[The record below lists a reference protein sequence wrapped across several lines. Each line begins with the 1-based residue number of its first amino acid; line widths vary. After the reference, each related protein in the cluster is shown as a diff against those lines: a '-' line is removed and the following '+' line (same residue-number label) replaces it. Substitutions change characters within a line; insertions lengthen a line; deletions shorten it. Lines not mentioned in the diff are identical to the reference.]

1 MAETRKD
8 VPNSKTNKLT
18 ELCNTETEGNEP
30 NTQTTCKLKKHSTR
44 CEYKFHIEKCL
55 LRLVD
60 FLTPYLPLVDSHT
73 SDFITKDQWN
83 TYIPAAIQGQL
94 LHLSDDQLLLLPSG
108 AVHWPPQSTWSTT
121 LEDHIPHGI
130 KGKNS
135 RLADLECKTL
145 KWSHNN
151 LEEFIKSAHE
161 NTLPQLAVLTAIE
174 DLKMKYRLTEDKT
187 PFVKD
192 FMSKQKSHEV
202 AVMAQLCHSLCQRFG
217 ICKIVDLGSG
227 KGYLGTQLA
236 FSYDLK
242 VFGIDSADQN
252 TSGANKRA
260 KILKKQWSG
269 LIKKFTL
276 SQNSYQNQPVPN
288 EEESLKIQNQNQ
300 NNGDCGGNLQKYVA
314 TTTEKEPRGFYCP
327 FTTYVNS
334 DTNIL
339 QLIAEH
345 DKCEADA
352 GSQGDSSNLLV
363 AGLHTCGNL
372 CPTALRFF
380 SQNPAAHLLCNVS
393 CCYHLLTEEFDPN
406 GAAQSE
412 YGFPVSSILRK
423 MKFHLGQNTKNLA
436 CQSVNRIISSSKLTG
451 ESLFQRALLQ
461 KIFIDT
467 LSKQE
472 QNSLKN
478 SIKLRKLASKC
489 SSFYDYVEMAFQKL
503 DRSSEKISEEM
514 VQDYLVK
521 YEEDKKK
528 LAAFFQVKSA
538 LAPCIEALI
547 ALDRIYYLLEQESIK
562 DVSLLQLFDP
572 VTSPRCYGIVAVKK
586 IAVEDTCS
594 AVAKETDVTTD
605 TTTDVTTGLATDTT
619 TDLTKI

>member
-1 MAETRKD
+1 
-8 VPNSKTNKLT
+8 
-18 ELCNTETEGNEP
+18 
-30 NTQTTCKLKKHSTR
+30 
-44 CEYKFHIEKCL
+44 
-55 LRLVD
+55 
-60 FLTPYLPLVDSHT
+60 
-73 SDFITKDQWN
+73 
-83 TYIPAAIQGQL
+83 
-94 LHLSDDQLLLLPSG
+94 
-108 AVHWPPQSTWSTT
+108 
-121 LEDHIPHGI
+121 
-130 KGKNS
+130 
-135 RLADLECKTL
+135 
-145 KWSHNN
+145 
-151 LEEFIKSAHE
+151 
-161 NTLPQLAVLTAIE
+161 
-174 DLKMKYRLTEDKT
+174 MKYQLTEDKT

-202 AVMAQLCHSLCQRFG
+202 AVMAQLCHSLCQHFG
-217 ICKIVDLGSG
+217 ICKVVDLGSG

-236 FSYDLK
+236 FNYNLK

-269 LIKKFTL
+269 LIKKFTIN
-276 SQNSYQNQPVPN
+276 QNSYHNRPVPN
-288 EEESLKIQNQNQ
+288 EEESLKIQSQ
-300 NNGDCGGNLQKYVA
+300 NNNSGDCGNLQKFVA

-345 DKCEADA
+345 DKCEANA
-352 GSQGDSSNLLV
+352 TSQCGSRKLLV

-406 GAAQSE
+406 GAAQSIP
-412 YGFPVSSILRK
+412 GFPVSSILRK

-436 CQSVNRIISSSKLTG
+436 CQSVNRIISSSKLIG

-467 LSKQE
+467 LSMQE

-489 SSFYDYVEMAFQKL
+489 SSFYDYVKMAFQKL
-503 DRSSEKISEEM
+503 DGSSEKISEEM
-514 VQDYLVK
+514 VQNYLVK

-528 LAAFFQVKSA
+528 LAAFYQVKSA

-547 ALDRIYYLLEQESIK
+547 TLDRIYYLLEQESIK

-586 IAVEDTCS
+586 IAVEDICS
-594 AVAKETDVTTD
+594 ADAKETDVTD
-605 TTTDVTTGLATDTT
+605 STTDVITGLATD
-619 TDLTKI
+619 LTKI